1 MIPEKT
7 VGKLRQGWDSICF
20 LLAPWWKYGK
30 TLMVGSFI
38 SSVLFVPAAGYFSA
52 TLAQAVIE
60 MIEAGKPFEAAF
72 LTGLTYLLLALALDL
87 LHAVYEDFYLRWKKQ
102 EIEGTIERSIYEK
115 ALMVDY
121 RHFDDPSYFDSYKL
135 TTEKFASQSSETLQN
150 LFSLLSGV
158 AKCIVYGAL
167 IASQGIALLL
177 IVLGCSAFV
186 AYAQIYWSRVSVE
199 RETAMVN
206 DQRKADY
213 LRRLFFD
220 HTAVADLARVKHQKA
235 AFFAVRRLCEE
246 QGRDLS
252 KIRRKGISDR
262 YSGEPRAAPARR
274 LPVPVY
280 VAWGVM
286 SGNIGGIGVYA
297 TLIASSLALKEALN
311 ALGWWSS
318 QVALGVAYAQKV
330 QRFFDTDSTIEASTD
345 GEKASDG
352 PVSVRFDHVS
362 YRYGGSDEFAIRD
375 LSLAIAPGEKIAIVG
390 ENGAGK
396 TTLTKLLLRLYDADG
411 GTVQINGRPIAD
423 YDVSTLRGRI
433 GIAFQQSRLYA
444 LSVRENMTAYADADD
459 ARLKSALRRS
469 AAAFSGRAGH
479 EGVRRKRR
487 GALGRRRAAPMPDAA
502 AAQQIWAAHPRRAVQ
517 RAGSDRRVPHRKAD
531 LRPLADDHRYGRAPA
546 LHGRGREPNLS
557 SLRWKNHRIRHARG
571 ADGAERKISGNVFK
585 AGRRVLESLAEVWYN
600 KSKFFLSREGSLPA
614 LLK

>member
-7 VGKLRQGWDSICF
+7 VGKLRQGWGSICF

-72 LTGLTYLLLALALDL
+72 LTGLTYLLLALALNL

-115 ALMVDY
+115 ALTVDY

-135 TTEKFASQSSETLQN
+135 TTEKFASQSSEMLQN

-167 IASQGIALLL
+167 IASQGVALLL

-220 HTAVADLARVKHQKA
+220 HTAVADLRASNIKKPLFSLFDGSVK
-235 AFFAVRRLCEE
+235 
-246 QGRDLS
+246 S
-252 KIRRKGISDR
+252 
-262 YSGEPRAAPARR
+262 RAAIYRKYGAKEF
-274 LPVPVY
+274 LTDILANLAQLGTTFAVPVY

-330 QRFFDTDSTIEASTD
+330 QHFFDTDSTIEASTD

-352 PVSVRFDHVS
+352 PFSVRFDHVS
-362 YRYGGSDEFAIRD
+362 YRYGGSDDFAIRD
-375 LSLAIAPGEKIAIVG
+375 LSLAIAQGEKIAIVG

-459 ARLKSALRRS
+459 ARLKSCLEEVGLRLSLDAQVTKEFDENGAVLSGGDAQRLCLTRLLHSEFGLLILDEPSSALDPIAEYRIAKLIFDRS
-469 AAAFSGRAGH
+469 PTTTVMVAHRLSTDEDADRIYLLSDGRIIESGTHAELMAQNGKYREMFLKQA
-479 EGVRRKRR
+479 EGY
-487 GALGRRRAAPMPDAA
+487 L
-502 AAQQIWAAHPRRAVQ
+502 
-517 RAGSDRRVPHRKAD
+517 KA
-531 LRPLADDHRYGRAPA
+531 
-546 LHGRGREPNLS
+546 
-557 SLRWKNHRIRHARG
+557 
-571 ADGAERKISGNVFK
+571 
-585 AGRRVLESLAEVWYN
+585 
-600 KSKFFLSREGSLPA
+600 
-614 LLK
+614 

>member
-72 LTGLTYLLLALALDL
+72 LTGLTYLLLALALNL

-121 RHFDDPSYFDSYKL
+121 RHFDDPIYFDSYKL

-167 IASQGIALLL
+167 IASQGVALLL

-220 HTAVADLARVKHQKA
+220 HTAVADLRASNIKKPLFSLFDGSVK
-235 AFFAVRRLCEE
+235 
-246 QGRDLS
+246 S
-252 KIRRKGISDR
+252 
-262 YSGEPRAAPARR
+262 RAAIYRKYGAKEF
-274 LPVPVY
+274 LTDILANLAQLGTTFAVPVY

-318 QVALGVAYAQKV
+318 QVALGVAYTQKV
-330 QRFFDTDSTIEASTD
+330 QHFFDTDSTIEASTD

-352 PVSVRFDHVS
+352 PFSVRFDHVS

-459 ARLKSALRRS
+459 ARLKSCLEEVGLRLSLDAQVTKEFDENGVVLSGGDAQRLCLTRLLHSEFGLLILDEPSSALDPIAEYRIAKLIFDRS
-469 AAAFSGRAGH
+469 PTTTVMVAHRLSTVVDADRIYLLSDGRIIESGTHAELMAQNGKYREMFLKQA
-479 EGVRRKRR
+479 EGY
-487 GALGRRRAAPMPDAA
+487 L
-502 AAQQIWAAHPRRAVQ
+502 
-517 RAGSDRRVPHRKAD
+517 KA
-531 LRPLADDHRYGRAPA
+531 
-546 LHGRGREPNLS
+546 
-557 SLRWKNHRIRHARG
+557 
-571 ADGAERKISGNVFK
+571 
-585 AGRRVLESLAEVWYN
+585 
-600 KSKFFLSREGSLPA
+600 
-614 LLK
+614 

>member
-72 LTGLTYLLLALALDL
+72 LTGLTYLLLALALNL

-115 ALMVDY
+115 ALTVDY

-135 TTEKFASQSSETLQN
+135 ATEKFASQSSETLQN

-167 IASQGIALLL
+167 IASQGVALLL

-220 HTAVADLARVKHQKA
+220 HTAVADLRASNIKKPLFSLFDGSVK
-235 AFFAVRRLCEE
+235 
-246 QGRDLS
+246 S
-252 KIRRKGISDR
+252 
-262 YSGEPRAAPARR
+262 RAAIYRKYGAKEF
-274 LPVPVY
+274 LTDILANLAQLGTTFAVPVY

-286 SGNIGGIGVYA
+286 SGNISGIGVYA

-318 QVALGVAYAQKV
+318 QVALGIAYAQKV

-345 GEKASDG
+345 GEKASEG
-352 PVSVRFDHVS
+352 PFSVRFDHVS

-459 ARLKSALRRS
+459 ARLKSCLEEVGLRLSLDAQVTKEFDENGAVLSGGDAQRLCLTRLLHSEFGLLILDEPSSALDPIAEYRIAKLIFDRS
-469 AAAFSGRAGH
+469 PTTTVMVAHRLSTVVDADRIYLLSDGRIIESGTHAELMAQNGKYREMFLKQA
-479 EGVRRKRR
+479 EGY
-487 GALGRRRAAPMPDAA
+487 L
-502 AAQQIWAAHPRRAVQ
+502 
-517 RAGSDRRVPHRKAD
+517 KA
-531 LRPLADDHRYGRAPA
+531 
-546 LHGRGREPNLS
+546 
-557 SLRWKNHRIRHARG
+557 
-571 ADGAERKISGNVFK
+571 
-585 AGRRVLESLAEVWYN
+585 
-600 KSKFFLSREGSLPA
+600 
-614 LLK
+614 

>member
-7 VGKLRQGWDSICF
+7 VGKLRQGWGSICF

-72 LTGLTYLLLALALDL
+72 LTGLTYLLFALALNL

-135 TTEKFASQSSETLQN
+135 ATEKFASQSSETLQN

-167 IASQGIALLL
+167 IASQGAALLL

-220 HTAVADLARVKHQKA
+220 HTAVADLRASNIKKSLFSLFDGSVK
-235 AFFAVRRLCEE
+235 
-246 QGRDLS
+246 S
-252 KIRRKGISDR
+252 
-262 YSGEPRAAPARR
+262 RAAIYRKYGAKEF
-274 LPVPVY
+274 LTDILANLAQLGTTFAVPVY

-330 QRFFDTDSTIEASTD
+330 QHFFDTDSTIEASTD

-352 PVSVRFDHVS
+352 PFSIRFDHVS

-459 ARLKSALRRS
+459 ARLKSCLEEVGLRLSLDAQVTKEFDENGAVLSGGDAQRLCLTRLLHSEFGLLILDEPSSALDPIAEYRIAKLIFDRS
-469 AAAFSGRAGH
+469 PTTTVMVAHRLSTVVDADRIYLLSDGRIIESGTHAELMAQNGKYREMFLKQA
-479 EGVRRKRR
+479 EGY
-487 GALGRRRAAPMPDAA
+487 L
-502 AAQQIWAAHPRRAVQ
+502 
-517 RAGSDRRVPHRKAD
+517 KA
-531 LRPLADDHRYGRAPA
+531 
-546 LHGRGREPNLS
+546 
-557 SLRWKNHRIRHARG
+557 
-571 ADGAERKISGNVFK
+571 
-585 AGRRVLESLAEVWYN
+585 
-600 KSKFFLSREGSLPA
+600 
-614 LLK
+614 

>member
-7 VGKLRQGWDSICF
+7 VGKLRQGWGSICF

-72 LTGLTYLLLALALDL
+72 LTGLTYLLLALALNL

-115 ALMVDY
+115 ALTVDY

-135 TTEKFASQSSETLQN
+135 TTEKFASQSSEMLQN

-167 IASQGIALLL
+167 IASQGVALLL

-220 HTAVADLARVKHQKA
+220 HTAVADLRASNIKKPLFSLFDGSVK
-235 AFFAVRRLCEE
+235 
-246 QGRDLS
+246 S
-252 KIRRKGISDR
+252 
-262 YSGEPRAAPARR
+262 RAAIYRKYGAKEF
-274 LPVPVY
+274 LTDILANLAQLGTTFAVPVY

-330 QRFFDTDSTIEASTD
+330 QHFFDTDSTIEASTD

-352 PVSVRFDHVS
+352 PFSVRFDHVS
-362 YRYGGSDEFAIRD
+362 YRYGGSDDFAIRD
-375 LSLAIAPGEKIAIVG
+375 LSLAIAQGEKIAIVG

-459 ARLKSALRRS
+459 ARLKSCLEEVGLRLSLDAQVTKEFDENGVVLSGGDAQRLCLTRLLHSEFGLLILDEPSSALDPIAEYRIAKLIFDRS
-469 AAAFSGRAGH
+469 PTTTVMVAHRLSTVVDADRIYLLSDGRIIESGTHAELMAQNGKYREMFLKQA
-479 EGVRRKRR
+479 EGY
-487 GALGRRRAAPMPDAA
+487 L
-502 AAQQIWAAHPRRAVQ
+502 
-517 RAGSDRRVPHRKAD
+517 KA
-531 LRPLADDHRYGRAPA
+531 
-546 LHGRGREPNLS
+546 
-557 SLRWKNHRIRHARG
+557 
-571 ADGAERKISGNVFK
+571 
-585 AGRRVLESLAEVWYN
+585 
-600 KSKFFLSREGSLPA
+600 
-614 LLK
+614 

>member
-7 VGKLRQGWDSICF
+7 VGKLRQGWGSICF

-72 LTGLTYLLLALALDL
+72 LTGLTYLLLALALNL

-115 ALMVDY
+115 ALTVDY

-135 TTEKFASQSSETLQN
+135 ATEKFASQSSETLQN

-167 IASQGIALLL
+167 IASQGVALLL

-220 HTAVADLARVKHQKA
+220 HTAVADLRASNIKKPLFSLFDGSVK
-235 AFFAVRRLCEE
+235 
-246 QGRDLS
+246 S
-252 KIRRKGISDR
+252 
-262 YSGEPRAAPARR
+262 RAAIYRKFGAKEF
-274 LPVPVY
+274 LTDILANLAQLGTTFAVPVY

-330 QRFFDTDSTIEASTD
+330 QHFFDTDSTIEASTD
-345 GEKASDG
+345 GEKAPDG
-352 PVSVRFDHVS
+352 PFSVRFDHVS

-396 TTLTKLLLRLYDADG
+396 TTLTKLLFRLYDADG

-459 ARLKSALRRS
+459 ARLKSCLEEVGLRLSLDAQVTKEFDENGAVLSGGDAQRLCLTRLLHSEFGLLILDEPSSALDPIAEYRIAKLIFDRS
-469 AAAFSGRAGH
+469 PTTTVMVAHRLSTVVDADRIYLLSDGRIIESGTHAELMAQNGKYREMFLKQA
-479 EGVRRKRR
+479 EGY
-487 GALGRRRAAPMPDAA
+487 L
-502 AAQQIWAAHPRRAVQ
+502 
-517 RAGSDRRVPHRKAD
+517 KA
-531 LRPLADDHRYGRAPA
+531 
-546 LHGRGREPNLS
+546 
-557 SLRWKNHRIRHARG
+557 
-571 ADGAERKISGNVFK
+571 
-585 AGRRVLESLAEVWYN
+585 
-600 KSKFFLSREGSLPA
+600 
-614 LLK
+614 

>member
-7 VGKLRQGWDSICF
+7 VGKLRQGWGSICF

-72 LTGLTYLLLALALDL
+72 LTGLTYLLLALALNL

-135 TTEKFASQSSETLQN
+135 ATEKFASQSSETLQN

-177 IVLGCSAFV
+177 IVLCCSAFV

-220 HTAVADLARVKHQKA
+220 HTAVADLRASNIKKPLFSLFDGSVK
-235 AFFAVRRLCEE
+235 
-246 QGRDLS
+246 S
-252 KIRRKGISDR
+252 
-262 YSGEPRAAPARR
+262 RAAIYRKYGAKEF
-274 LPVPVY
+274 LTDILANLAQLGTTFAVPVY

-330 QRFFDTDSTIEASTD
+330 QHFFDTDSTIEASTD

-352 PVSVRFDHVS
+352 PFSVRFDHVS

-459 ARLKSALRRS
+459 ARLKSCLEEVGLRLSLDAQVTKEFDENGAVLSGGDAQRLCLTRLLHSEFGLLILDEPSSALDPIAEYRIAKLIFDRS
-469 AAAFSGRAGH
+469 PTTTVMVAHRLSTVVDADRIYLLSDGRIIESGTHAELMAQNGKYREMFLKQA
-479 EGVRRKRR
+479 EGY
-487 GALGRRRAAPMPDAA
+487 L
-502 AAQQIWAAHPRRAVQ
+502 
-517 RAGSDRRVPHRKAD
+517 KA
-531 LRPLADDHRYGRAPA
+531 
-546 LHGRGREPNLS
+546 
-557 SLRWKNHRIRHARG
+557 
-571 ADGAERKISGNVFK
+571 
-585 AGRRVLESLAEVWYN
+585 
-600 KSKFFLSREGSLPA
+600 
-614 LLK
+614 

>member
-7 VGKLRQGWDSICF
+7 VGKLRQGWGSICF

-72 LTGLTYLLLALALDL
+72 LTGLTYLLLALALNL

-135 TTEKFASQSSETLQN
+135 ATEKFASQSSETLQN

-167 IASQGIALLL
+167 IASQGVALLL

-220 HTAVADLARVKHQKA
+220 HTAVADLRASNIKKPLFSLFDGSVK
-235 AFFAVRRLCEE
+235 
-246 QGRDLS
+246 S
-252 KIRRKGISDR
+252 
-262 YSGEPRAAPARR
+262 RAAIYRKYGAKEF
-274 LPVPVY
+274 LTDILANLAQLGTTFAVPVY

-330 QRFFDTDSTIEASTD
+330 QHFFDTDSTIEASTD

-352 PVSVRFDHVS
+352 PFSVRFDHVS

-375 LSLAIAPGEKIAIVG
+375 LSLAIALGEKIAIVG

-459 ARLKSALRRS
+459 ARLKSCLEEVGLRLSLDAQVTKEFDENGAVLSGGDAQRLCLTRLLHSEFGLLILDEPSSALDPIAEYRIAKLIFDRS
-469 AAAFSGRAGH
+469 PTTTIMVAHWLSTVVDADRIYLLSDGRIIESGTHAELMAQNGKYREMFLKQA
-479 EGVRRKRR
+479 EGY
-487 GALGRRRAAPMPDAA
+487 L
-502 AAQQIWAAHPRRAVQ
+502 
-517 RAGSDRRVPHRKAD
+517 KA
-531 LRPLADDHRYGRAPA
+531 
-546 LHGRGREPNLS
+546 
-557 SLRWKNHRIRHARG
+557 
-571 ADGAERKISGNVFK
+571 
-585 AGRRVLESLAEVWYN
+585 
-600 KSKFFLSREGSLPA
+600 
-614 LLK
+614 

>member
-30 TLMVGSFI
+30 PLMVGSFI

-72 LTGLTYLLLALALDL
+72 LTGLTYLLLALALNL

-135 TTEKFASQSSETLQN
+135 ATEKFASQSSETLQN

-167 IASQGIALLL
+167 IASQGVALLL

-220 HTAVADLARVKHQKA
+220 HTAVADLRASNIKKPLFSLFDGSVK
-235 AFFAVRRLCEE
+235 
-246 QGRDLS
+246 S
-252 KIRRKGISDR
+252 
-262 YSGEPRAAPARR
+262 RAAIYRKYGAKEF
-274 LPVPVY
+274 LTDILANLAQLGTTFAVPVY

-330 QRFFDTDSTIEASTD
+330 QHFFDTDSTIEASTD

-352 PVSVRFDHVS
+352 PFSVRFDHVS

-459 ARLKSALRRS
+459 ARLKSC
-469 AAAFSGRAGH
+469 
-479 EGVRRKRR
+479 
-487 GALGRRRAAPMPDAA
+487 
-502 AAQQIWAAHPRRAVQ
+502 
-517 RAGSDRRVPHRKAD
+517 
-531 LRPLADDHRYGRAPA
+531 
-546 LHGRGREPNLS
+546 
-557 SLRWKNHRIRHARG
+557 
-571 ADGAERKISGNVFK
+571 
-585 AGRRVLESLAEVWYN
+585 LAEVGLRLSLDAQVTKEFDENGAVLSGGDAQRLCLTRLLHSEFGLLILDEPSSALDPIAEYRIA
-600 KSKFFLSREGSLPA
+600 KLIFDRSPTTTVMVAHRLSTVVDADRIYLLSDGRIIESGTHAELMAQSGKYREMFLKQAEGY
-614 LLK
+614 LKA

>member
-7 VGKLRQGWDSICF
+7 VGKLRQGWGSICF

-115 ALMVDY
+115 ALTVGY

-135 TTEKFASQSSETLQN
+135 ATEKFASQSSETLQN

-167 IASQGIALLL
+167 IASQGVALLL

-220 HTAVADLARVKHQKA
+220 HTAVADLRASNIKKPLFSLFDGSVK
-235 AFFAVRRLCEE
+235 
-246 QGRDLS
+246 S
-252 KIRRKGISDR
+252 
-262 YSGEPRAAPARR
+262 RAAIYRKYGAKEF
-274 LPVPVY
+274 LTDILANLAQLGTTFAVPVY

-330 QRFFDTDSTIEASTD
+330 QHFFDTDSTIEASTD

-352 PVSVRFDHVS
+352 PFSVRFDHVS

-459 ARLKSALRRS
+459 ARLKSCLEEVGLRLSLDAQVTKEFDENGAVLSGGDAQRLCLTRLLHSEFGLLILDEPSSALDPIAEYRIAKLIFDRS
-469 AAAFSGRAGH
+469 PTTTVMVAHRLSTVVDADRIYLLSDGRIIESGTHAELMAQNGKYREMFLKQA
-479 EGVRRKRR
+479 EGY
-487 GALGRRRAAPMPDAA
+487 L
-502 AAQQIWAAHPRRAVQ
+502 
-517 RAGSDRRVPHRKAD
+517 KA
-531 LRPLADDHRYGRAPA
+531 
-546 LHGRGREPNLS
+546 
-557 SLRWKNHRIRHARG
+557 
-571 ADGAERKISGNVFK
+571 
-585 AGRRVLESLAEVWYN
+585 
-600 KSKFFLSREGSLPA
+600 
-614 LLK
+614 

>member
-7 VGKLRQGWDSICF
+7 VGKLRQGWGSICF

-72 LTGLTYLLLALALDL
+72 LTGLTYLLLALALNL

-115 ALMVDY
+115 ALTVDY

-135 TTEKFASQSSETLQN
+135 TTEKFASQSSEMLQN

-167 IASQGIALLL
+167 IASQGVALLL

-186 AYAQIYWSRVSVE
+186 AYAQIYWSRVSVA

-220 HTAVADLARVKHQKA
+220 HTAVADLRASNIKKPLFSLFDGSVK
-235 AFFAVRRLCEE
+235 
-246 QGRDLS
+246 S
-252 KIRRKGISDR
+252 
-262 YSGEPRAAPARR
+262 RAAIYRKYGAKEF
-274 LPVPVY
+274 LTDILANLAQLGTTFAVPVY

-330 QRFFDTDSTIEASTD
+330 QHFFDTDSTIEASTD

-352 PVSVRFDHVS
+352 PFSVRFDHVS
-362 YRYGGSDEFAIRD
+362 YRYGGSDDFAIRD
-375 LSLAIAPGEKIAIVG
+375 LSLAIAQGEKIAIVG

-459 ARLKSALRRS
+459 ARLKSCLEEVGLRLSLDAQVTKEFDENGAVLSGGDAQRLCLTRLLHSEFGLLILDEPSSALDPIAEYRIAKLIFDRS
-469 AAAFSGRAGH
+469 PTTTVMVAHRLSTVVDADRIYLLSDGRIIESGTHAELMAQNGKYREMFLKQA
-479 EGVRRKRR
+479 EGY
-487 GALGRRRAAPMPDAA
+487 L
-502 AAQQIWAAHPRRAVQ
+502 
-517 RAGSDRRVPHRKAD
+517 KA
-531 LRPLADDHRYGRAPA
+531 
-546 LHGRGREPNLS
+546 
-557 SLRWKNHRIRHARG
+557 
-571 ADGAERKISGNVFK
+571 
-585 AGRRVLESLAEVWYN
+585 
-600 KSKFFLSREGSLPA
+600 
-614 LLK
+614 

>member
-30 TLMVGSFI
+30 PLMVGSFI

-72 LTGLTYLLLALALDL
+72 LTGLTYLLLALALNL
-87 LHAVYEDFYLRWKKQ
+87 LHAVYEDFYFRWKKQ

-135 TTEKFASQSSETLQN
+135 ATEKFASQSSETLQN

-167 IASQGIALLL
+167 IASQGVALLL

-220 HTAVADLARVKHQKA
+220 HTAVADLRASNIKKPLFSLFDGSVK
-235 AFFAVRRLCEE
+235 
-246 QGRDLS
+246 S
-252 KIRRKGISDR
+252 
-262 YSGEPRAAPARR
+262 RAAIYRKYGAKEF
-274 LPVPVY
+274 LTDILANLAQLGTTFAVPVY

-352 PVSVRFDHVS
+352 PFSVRFDHVS

-396 TTLTKLLLRLYDADG
+396 TTLTKLLLRLYDVDG

-459 ARLKSALRRS
+459 ARLKSCLEEVGLRLSLDAQVTKEFDENGAVLSGGDAQRLCLTRLLHSEFGLLILDEPSSALDPIAEYRIAKLIFDRS
-469 AAAFSGRAGH
+469 PTTTVMVAHRLSTVVDADRIYLLSDGRIIESGTHAELMAQNGKYREMFLKQA
-479 EGVRRKRR
+479 EGY
-487 GALGRRRAAPMPDAA
+487 L
-502 AAQQIWAAHPRRAVQ
+502 
-517 RAGSDRRVPHRKAD
+517 KA
-531 LRPLADDHRYGRAPA
+531 
-546 LHGRGREPNLS
+546 
-557 SLRWKNHRIRHARG
+557 
-571 ADGAERKISGNVFK
+571 
-585 AGRRVLESLAEVWYN
+585 
-600 KSKFFLSREGSLPA
+600 
-614 LLK
+614 

>member
-7 VGKLRQGWDSICF
+7 VGKLRQGWGSICF

-72 LTGLTYLLLALALDL
+72 LTGLTYLLLALALNL

-135 TTEKFASQSSETLQN
+135 TTEKFASQSSEMLQN
-150 LFSLLSGV
+150 LFSLLSSV

-167 IASQGIALLL
+167 IASQGVALLL

-220 HTAVADLARVKHQKA
+220 HTAVADLRASNIKKPLFSLFDGSVK
-235 AFFAVRRLCEE
+235 
-246 QGRDLS
+246 S
-252 KIRRKGISDR
+252 
-262 YSGEPRAAPARR
+262 RAAIYRKYGAKEF
-274 LPVPVY
+274 LTDILANLAQLGTTFAVPVY

-330 QRFFDTDSTIEASTD
+330 QHFFDTDSTIEASTD

-352 PVSVRFDHVS
+352 PFSVRFDHVS

-459 ARLKSALRRS
+459 ARLKSCLEEVGLRLSLDAQVTKEFDENGAVLSGGDAQRLCLTRLLHSEFGLLILDEPSSALDPIAEYRIAKLIFDRS
-469 AAAFSGRAGH
+469 PTTTVMVAHRLSTVVDADRIYLLSDGRIIESGTHAELMAQNGKYREMFLKQA
-479 EGVRRKRR
+479 EGY
-487 GALGRRRAAPMPDAA
+487 L
-502 AAQQIWAAHPRRAVQ
+502 
-517 RAGSDRRVPHRKAD
+517 KA
-531 LRPLADDHRYGRAPA
+531 
-546 LHGRGREPNLS
+546 
-557 SLRWKNHRIRHARG
+557 
-571 ADGAERKISGNVFK
+571 
-585 AGRRVLESLAEVWYN
+585 
-600 KSKFFLSREGSLPA
+600 
-614 LLK
+614 

>member
-7 VGKLRQGWDSICF
+7 VGKLRQGWGSICF
-20 LLAPWWKYGK
+20 LLEPWWKYGK

-60 MIEAGKPFEAAF
+60 TIEAGKPFEAAF
-72 LTGLTYLLLALALDL
+72 LTGLTYLLLALALNL

-220 HTAVADLARVKHQKA
+220 HTVVADLRASNIKKPLFSLFDGSVK
-235 AFFAVRRLCEE
+235 
-246 QGRDLS
+246 S
-252 KIRRKGISDR
+252 
-262 YSGEPRAAPARR
+262 RAAIYRKYGAKEF
-274 LPVPVY
+274 LTDILANLAQLGTTFAVPVY

-352 PVSVRFDHVS
+352 PFSVRFDHVS

-375 LSLAIAPGEKIAIVG
+375 LSLVIAPGEKIAIVG

-423 YDVSTLRGRI
+423 YDVSTLRGKI

-459 ARLKSALRRS
+459 ARLKSCLEEVGLRLSLDAQVAKEFDENGAVLSGGDAQRLCLTRLLHSEFGLLILDEPSSALDPIAEYRIAKLIFDRS
-469 AAAFSGRAGH
+469 PTTTVMVAHRLSTVVDADRIYLLSDGRIIESGTHAELMAQNGKYREMFLKQA
-479 EGVRRKRR
+479 EGY
-487 GALGRRRAAPMPDAA
+487 L
-502 AAQQIWAAHPRRAVQ
+502 
-517 RAGSDRRVPHRKAD
+517 KA
-531 LRPLADDHRYGRAPA
+531 
-546 LHGRGREPNLS
+546 
-557 SLRWKNHRIRHARG
+557 
-571 ADGAERKISGNVFK
+571 
-585 AGRRVLESLAEVWYN
+585 
-600 KSKFFLSREGSLPA
+600 
-614 LLK
+614 

>member
-72 LTGLTYLLLALALDL
+72 LTGLTYLLLALALNL

-115 ALMVDY
+115 ALTVDY

-135 TTEKFASQSSETLQN
+135 TTEKFASQSSEMLQN

-167 IASQGIALLL
+167 IASQGVALLL

-220 HTAVADLARVKHQKA
+220 HTAVADLRASNIKKPLFSLFDGSVK
-235 AFFAVRRLCEE
+235 
-246 QGRDLS
+246 S
-252 KIRRKGISDR
+252 
-262 YSGEPRAAPARR
+262 RAAIYRKYGAKEF
-274 LPVPVY
+274 LTDILANLAQLGTTFAVPVY

-330 QRFFDTDSTIEASTD
+330 QHFFDTDSTIEASTD

-352 PVSVRFDHVS
+352 PFSVRFDHVS
-362 YRYGGSDEFAIRD
+362 YRYGGSDDFAIRD
-375 LSLAIAPGEKIAIVG
+375 LSLAIAQGEKIAIVG

-459 ARLKSALRRS
+459 ARLKSCLEEVGLRLSLDAQVTKEFDENGAVLSGGDAQRLCLTRLLHSEFGLLILDEPSSALDPIAEYRIAKLIFDRS
-469 AAAFSGRAGH
+469 PTTTVMVAHRLSTVVDADRIYLLSDGRIIESGTHAELMAQNGKYREMFLKQA
-479 EGVRRKRR
+479 EGY
-487 GALGRRRAAPMPDAA
+487 L
-502 AAQQIWAAHPRRAVQ
+502 
-517 RAGSDRRVPHRKAD
+517 KA
-531 LRPLADDHRYGRAPA
+531 
-546 LHGRGREPNLS
+546 
-557 SLRWKNHRIRHARG
+557 
-571 ADGAERKISGNVFK
+571 
-585 AGRRVLESLAEVWYN
+585 
-600 KSKFFLSREGSLPA
+600 
-614 LLK
+614 

>member
-7 VGKLRQGWDSICF
+7 VGKLRQGWGSICF

-30 TLMVGSFI
+30 TLMVVSFI

-72 LTGLTYLLLALALDL
+72 LTGLTYLLLALALNL

-135 TTEKFASQSSETLQN
+135 ATEKFASQSSETLQN

-167 IASQGIALLL
+167 IASQGVALLL

-220 HTAVADLARVKHQKA
+220 HTAVADLRASNIKKPLFSLFDGSVK
-235 AFFAVRRLCEE
+235 
-246 QGRDLS
+246 S
-252 KIRRKGISDR
+252 
-262 YSGEPRAAPARR
+262 RAAIYRKYGAKEF
-274 LPVPVY
+274 LTDILANLAQLGTTFAVPVY

-352 PVSVRFDHVS
+352 PFSVRFDHVS

-375 LSLAIAPGEKIAIVG
+375 LSLTIAPGEKIAIVG

-459 ARLKSALRRS
+459 ARLKSCLEEVGLRLSLDAQVTKEFDENGAVLSGGDAQRLCLTRLLHSEFGLLILDEPSSALDPIAEYRIAKLIFDRS
-469 AAAFSGRAGH
+469 PTTTVMVAHRLSTVVDADRIYLLSDGRIIESGTHAELMAQNGKYREMFLKQA
-479 EGVRRKRR
+479 EGY
-487 GALGRRRAAPMPDAA
+487 L
-502 AAQQIWAAHPRRAVQ
+502 
-517 RAGSDRRVPHRKAD
+517 KA
-531 LRPLADDHRYGRAPA
+531 
-546 LHGRGREPNLS
+546 
-557 SLRWKNHRIRHARG
+557 
-571 ADGAERKISGNVFK
+571 
-585 AGRRVLESLAEVWYN
+585 
-600 KSKFFLSREGSLPA
+600 
-614 LLK
+614 

>member
-72 LTGLTYLLLALALDL
+72 LTGLTYLLLALALNL

-135 TTEKFASQSSETLQN
+135 TTEKFASQSSEMLQN
-150 LFSLLSGV
+150 LFSLLSGI

-167 IASQGIALLL
+167 IASQGVALLL

-220 HTAVADLARVKHQKA
+220 HTAVADLRASNIKKPLFSLFDGSVK
-235 AFFAVRRLCEE
+235 
-246 QGRDLS
+246 S
-252 KIRRKGISDR
+252 
-262 YSGEPRAAPARR
+262 RAAIYRKYGAKEF
-274 LPVPVY
+274 LTDILANLAQLGTTFAVPVY

-286 SGNIGGIGVYA
+286 SGNISGIGVYA

-352 PVSVRFDHVS
+352 PFSVRFDHVS

-459 ARLKSALRRS
+459 ARLKSCLEEVGLRLSLDAQVTKEFDENGAVLSGGDAQRLCLTRLLHSEFGLLILDEPSSALDPIAEYRIAKLIFDRS
-469 AAAFSGRAGH
+469 PTTTVMVAHRLSTVVDADRIYLLSDGRIIESGTHAELMAQNGKYREMFLKQA
-479 EGVRRKRR
+479 EGY
-487 GALGRRRAAPMPDAA
+487 L
-502 AAQQIWAAHPRRAVQ
+502 
-517 RAGSDRRVPHRKAD
+517 KA
-531 LRPLADDHRYGRAPA
+531 
-546 LHGRGREPNLS
+546 
-557 SLRWKNHRIRHARG
+557 
-571 ADGAERKISGNVFK
+571 
-585 AGRRVLESLAEVWYN
+585 
-600 KSKFFLSREGSLPA
+600 
-614 LLK
+614 

>member
-7 VGKLRQGWDSICF
+7 VGKLRQGWGSICF

-72 LTGLTYLLLALALDL
+72 LTGLTYLLLALALNL

-115 ALMVDY
+115 ALTVDY

-135 TTEKFASQSSETLQN
+135 TTEKFASQSSEMLQN

-167 IASQGIALLL
+167 IASQGVALLL

-220 HTAVADLARVKHQKA
+220 HTAVADLRASNIKKPLFSLFDGSVK
-235 AFFAVRRLCEE
+235 
-246 QGRDLS
+246 S
-252 KIRRKGISDR
+252 
-262 YSGEPRAAPARR
+262 RAAIYRKYGAKEF
-274 LPVPVY
+274 LTDILVNLAQLGTTFAVPVY

-330 QRFFDTDSTIEASTD
+330 QHFFDTDSTIEASTD

-352 PVSVRFDHVS
+352 PFSVRFDHVS
-362 YRYGGSDEFAIRD
+362 YRYGGSDDFAIRD
-375 LSLAIAPGEKIAIVG
+375 LSLAIAQGEKIAIVG

-459 ARLKSALRRS
+459 ARLKSCLEEVGLRLSLDAQVTKEFDENGAVLSGGDTQRLCLTRLLHSEFGLLILDEPSSALDPIAEYRIAKLIFDRS
-469 AAAFSGRAGH
+469 PTTTVMVAHRLSTVVDADRIYLLSDGRIIESGTHAELMAQNGKYREMFLKQA
-479 EGVRRKRR
+479 EGY
-487 GALGRRRAAPMPDAA
+487 L
-502 AAQQIWAAHPRRAVQ
+502 
-517 RAGSDRRVPHRKAD
+517 KA
-531 LRPLADDHRYGRAPA
+531 
-546 LHGRGREPNLS
+546 
-557 SLRWKNHRIRHARG
+557 
-571 ADGAERKISGNVFK
+571 
-585 AGRRVLESLAEVWYN
+585 
-600 KSKFFLSREGSLPA
+600 
-614 LLK
+614 

>member
-72 LTGLTYLLLALALDL
+72 LTGLTYLLLALALNL

-135 TTEKFASQSSETLQN
+135 ATEKFASQSSETLQN

-220 HTAVADLARVKHQKA
+220 HTAVADLRASNIKKPLFSLFDGSVK
-235 AFFAVRRLCEE
+235 
-246 QGRDLS
+246 S
-252 KIRRKGISDR
+252 
-262 YSGEPRAAPARR
+262 RAAIYRKYGAKEF
-274 LPVPVY
+274 LTDILANLAQLGTTFAVPVY

-318 QVALGVAYAQKV
+318 QVALGVVYAQKV

-352 PVSVRFDHVS
+352 PFSVRFDHVS

-459 ARLKSALRRS
+459 ARLKSCLEEVGLRLSLDAQVTKEFDENGAVLSGGDAQRLCLTRLLHSEFGLLILDEPSSALDPIAEYRIAKLIFDRS
-469 AAAFSGRAGH
+469 PTTTVMVAHRLSTVVDADRIYLLSDGRIIESGTHTELMAQNGKYREMFLKQA
-479 EGVRRKRR
+479 EGY
-487 GALGRRRAAPMPDAA
+487 L
-502 AAQQIWAAHPRRAVQ
+502 
-517 RAGSDRRVPHRKAD
+517 KA
-531 LRPLADDHRYGRAPA
+531 
-546 LHGRGREPNLS
+546 
-557 SLRWKNHRIRHARG
+557 
-571 ADGAERKISGNVFK
+571 
-585 AGRRVLESLAEVWYN
+585 
-600 KSKFFLSREGSLPA
+600 
-614 LLK
+614 

>member
-7 VGKLRQGWDSICF
+7 VGKLRQGWGSICF

-72 LTGLTYLLLALALDL
+72 LTGLTYLLLALALNL

-135 TTEKFASQSSETLQN
+135 ATEKFASQSSETLQN

-220 HTAVADLARVKHQKA
+220 HTAVADLRASNIKKPLFSLFDGSVK
-235 AFFAVRRLCEE
+235 
-246 QGRDLS
+246 S
-252 KIRRKGISDR
+252 
-262 YSGEPRAAPARR
+262 RAAIYRKYGAKEF
-274 LPVPVY
+274 LTDILANLAQLGTTFAVPVY

-318 QVALGVAYAQKV
+318 QVALGVAYTQKV
-330 QRFFDTDSTIEASTD
+330 QHFFDTDSTIEASTD

-352 PVSVRFDHVS
+352 PFSVRFDHVS
-362 YRYGGSDEFAIRD
+362 YRYGSDEFAIRD

-459 ARLKSALRRS
+459 ARLKSCLEEVGLRLSLDAQVTKEFDENGVVLSGGDAQRLCLTRLLHSEFGLLILDEPSSALDPIAEYRIAKLIFDRS
-469 AAAFSGRAGH
+469 PTTTVMVAHRLSTVVDADRIYLLSDGRIIESGTHAELMAQNGKYREMFLKQA
-479 EGVRRKRR
+479 EGY
-487 GALGRRRAAPMPDAA
+487 L
-502 AAQQIWAAHPRRAVQ
+502 
-517 RAGSDRRVPHRKAD
+517 KA
-531 LRPLADDHRYGRAPA
+531 
-546 LHGRGREPNLS
+546 
-557 SLRWKNHRIRHARG
+557 
-571 ADGAERKISGNVFK
+571 
-585 AGRRVLESLAEVWYN
+585 
-600 KSKFFLSREGSLPA
+600 
-614 LLK
+614 

>member
-7 VGKLRQGWDSICF
+7 VGKLRQGWGSICF

-30 TLMVGSFI
+30 TLMVGLFI

-72 LTGLTYLLLALALDL
+72 LTGLTYLLLALALNL

-150 LFSLLSGV
+150 LFSLLSGI

-167 IASQGIALLL
+167 IASQGVALLL

-220 HTAVADLARVKHQKA
+220 HTAVADLRASNIKKPLFSLFDGSVK
-235 AFFAVRRLCEE
+235 
-246 QGRDLS
+246 S
-252 KIRRKGISDR
+252 
-262 YSGEPRAAPARR
+262 RAAIYRKYGAKEF
-274 LPVPVY
+274 LTDILANLAQLGTTFAVPVY

-352 PVSVRFDHVS
+352 PFSVRFDHVS
-362 YRYGGSDEFAIRD
+362 YRYGGSDEFAICD

-444 LSVRENMTAYADADD
+444 LSVRENMTTYADADD
-459 ARLKSALRRS
+459 ARLKSCLEEVGLRLSLDAQVTKEFDENGAVLSGGDAQRLCLTRLLHSEFGLLILDEPSSALDPIAEYRIAKLIFDRS
-469 AAAFSGRAGH
+469 PTTTVMVAHRLSTVVDADRIYLLSDGRIIESGTHAELMAQNGKYREMFLKQA
-479 EGVRRKRR
+479 EGY
-487 GALGRRRAAPMPDAA
+487 L
-502 AAQQIWAAHPRRAVQ
+502 
-517 RAGSDRRVPHRKAD
+517 KA
-531 LRPLADDHRYGRAPA
+531 
-546 LHGRGREPNLS
+546 
-557 SLRWKNHRIRHARG
+557 
-571 ADGAERKISGNVFK
+571 
-585 AGRRVLESLAEVWYN
+585 
-600 KSKFFLSREGSLPA
+600 
-614 LLK
+614 

>member
-7 VGKLRQGWDSICF
+7 VGKLRQGWGSICF

-72 LTGLTYLLLALALDL
+72 LTGLTYLLLALALNL

-135 TTEKFASQSSETLQN
+135 ATEKFASQSSETLQN

-167 IASQGIALLL
+167 IASQGVALLL

-220 HTAVADLARVKHQKA
+220 HTAVADLRASNIKKPLFSLFDGSVK
-235 AFFAVRRLCEE
+235 
-246 QGRDLS
+246 S
-252 KIRRKGISDR
+252 
-262 YSGEPRAAPARR
+262 RAAIYRKYGAKEF
-274 LPVPVY
+274 LTDILANLAQLGTTFAVPVY

-330 QRFFDTDSTIEASTD
+330 QHFFDTDSTIEASTD
-345 GEKASDG
+345 GEKAPDG
-352 PVSVRFDHVS
+352 PFPVRFDHVS

-423 YDVSTLRGRI
+423 YDVSALRGRI

-459 ARLKSALRRS
+459 ARLKSCLEEVGLRLSLDAQVTKEFDENGAVLSGGDAQRLCLTRLLHSDFGLLILDEPSSALDPIAEYRIAKLIFDRS
-469 AAAFSGRAGH
+469 PTTTIMVAHRLSTVVDADRIYLLSDGRIIESGTHAELMAQNGKYREMFLKQA
-479 EGVRRKRR
+479 EGY
-487 GALGRRRAAPMPDAA
+487 L
-502 AAQQIWAAHPRRAVQ
+502 
-517 RAGSDRRVPHRKAD
+517 KA
-531 LRPLADDHRYGRAPA
+531 
-546 LHGRGREPNLS
+546 
-557 SLRWKNHRIRHARG
+557 
-571 ADGAERKISGNVFK
+571 
-585 AGRRVLESLAEVWYN
+585 
-600 KSKFFLSREGSLPA
+600 
-614 LLK
+614 

>member
-7 VGKLRQGWDSICF
+7 VGKLRQGWGSICF

-72 LTGLTYLLLALALDL
+72 LTGLTYLLLALALNL

-115 ALMVDY
+115 ALTVDY

-135 TTEKFASQSSETLQN
+135 TTEKFASQSSEMLQN

-167 IASQGIALLL
+167 IASQGVALLL

-220 HTAVADLARVKHQKA
+220 HTAVADLRASNIKKPLFSLFDGSVK
-235 AFFAVRRLCEE
+235 
-246 QGRDLS
+246 S
-252 KIRRKGISDR
+252 
-262 YSGEPRAAPARR
+262 RAAIYRKYGAKEF
-274 LPVPVY
+274 LTDILANLAQLGTTFAVPVY

-330 QRFFDTDSTIEASTD
+330 QHFFDTDSTIEASTD

-352 PVSVRFDHVS
+352 PFSVRFDHVS

-459 ARLKSALRRS
+459 ARLKSCLEEVGLRLSLDAQVTKEFDENGAVLSGGDAQRLCLTRLLHSEFGLLILDEPSSALDPIAEYRIAKLIFDRS
-469 AAAFSGRAGH
+469 PTTTVMVAHQLSTVVDADRIYLLSDGRIIESGTHAELMAQNGKYREMFLKQA
-479 EGVRRKRR
+479 EGY
-487 GALGRRRAAPMPDAA
+487 L
-502 AAQQIWAAHPRRAVQ
+502 
-517 RAGSDRRVPHRKAD
+517 KA
-531 LRPLADDHRYGRAPA
+531 
-546 LHGRGREPNLS
+546 
-557 SLRWKNHRIRHARG
+557 
-571 ADGAERKISGNVFK
+571 
-585 AGRRVLESLAEVWYN
+585 
-600 KSKFFLSREGSLPA
+600 
-614 LLK
+614 

>member
-7 VGKLRQGWDSICF
+7 VGKLRQGWGSICF

-115 ALMVDY
+115 ALTVDY

-135 TTEKFASQSSETLQN
+135 ATEKFASQSSETLQN
-150 LFSLLSGV
+150 LSSLLSGV

-167 IASQGIALLL
+167 IASQAVALPL

-220 HTAVADLARVKHQKA
+220 HTAVADLRASNIKKSLFSLFDGSVK
-235 AFFAVRRLCEE
+235 
-246 QGRDLS
+246 S
-252 KIRRKGISDR
+252 
-262 YSGEPRAAPARR
+262 RAAIYRKYGAKEF
-274 LPVPVY
+274 LTDILANLAQLGTTFAVPVY

-318 QVALGVAYAQKV
+318 QVALGFAYAQKV

-352 PVSVRFDHVS
+352 PFSIRFDHVS

-396 TTLTKLLLRLYDADG
+396 TTLTKLLLRLYDTDG

-459 ARLKSALRRS
+459 ARLKSCL
-469 AAAFSGRAGH
+469 
-479 EGVRRKRR
+479 EGVGLRLSLDAQVTKEFDEN
-487 GALGRRRAAPMPDAA
+487 GAVLSGGDAQRLCLTRLLHSEFGLLILDEPSSALDPIAEYRIAKLIFDRSPTTTVMVAHRLSTVVDADRIYLLSDGRIIESGTHAELM
-502 AAQQIWAAHPRRAVQ
+502 AQNGKYREMFLKQAE
-517 RAGSDRRVPHRKAD
+517 GYLKA
-531 LRPLADDHRYGRAPA
+531 
-546 LHGRGREPNLS
+546 
-557 SLRWKNHRIRHARG
+557 
-571 ADGAERKISGNVFK
+571 
-585 AGRRVLESLAEVWYN
+585 
-600 KSKFFLSREGSLPA
+600 
-614 LLK
+614 

>member
-7 VGKLRQGWDSICF
+7 VGKLRQGWGSICF

-72 LTGLTYLLLALALDL
+72 LTGLTYLLLALALNL

-115 ALMVDY
+115 ALTVDY

-135 TTEKFASQSSETLQN
+135 TTEKFASQSSEMLQN

-167 IASQGIALLL
+167 IASQGVALLL

-220 HTAVADLARVKHQKA
+220 HTAVADLRASNIKKPLFSLFDGSVK
-235 AFFAVRRLCEE
+235 
-246 QGRDLS
+246 S
-252 KIRRKGISDR
+252 
-262 YSGEPRAAPARR
+262 RAAIYRKYGAKEF
-274 LPVPVY
+274 LTDILANLAQLGTTFAVPVY

-330 QRFFDTDSTIEASTD
+330 QHFFDTDSTIEASTD

-352 PVSVRFDHVS
+352 PFSVRFDHVS
-362 YRYGGSDEFAIRD
+362 YRYGGSDDFAIRD
-375 LSLAIAPGEKIAIVG
+375 LSLAIAQGEKIAIVG

-396 TTLTKLLLRLYDADG
+396 TTLTKLLFRLYDADG

-459 ARLKSALRRS
+459 ARLKSCLEEVGLRLSLDAQVTKEFDENGAVLSGGDAQRLCLTRLLHSEFGLLILDEPSSALDPIAEYRIAKLIFDRS
-469 AAAFSGRAGH
+469 PTTTVMVAHRLSTVVDADRIYLLSDGRIIESGTHAELMAQNGKYREMFLKQA
-479 EGVRRKRR
+479 EGY
-487 GALGRRRAAPMPDAA
+487 L
-502 AAQQIWAAHPRRAVQ
+502 
-517 RAGSDRRVPHRKAD
+517 KA
-531 LRPLADDHRYGRAPA
+531 
-546 LHGRGREPNLS
+546 
-557 SLRWKNHRIRHARG
+557 
-571 ADGAERKISGNVFK
+571 
-585 AGRRVLESLAEVWYN
+585 
-600 KSKFFLSREGSLPA
+600 
-614 LLK
+614 

>member
-72 LTGLTYLLLALALDL
+72 LTGLTYLLLALALNL

-115 ALMVDY
+115 ALTVDY

-135 TTEKFASQSSETLQN
+135 ATEKFASQSSETLQN

-167 IASQGIALLL
+167 IASQGVALLL

-220 HTAVADLARVKHQKA
+220 HTAVADLRASNIKKPLFSLFDGSVK
-235 AFFAVRRLCEE
+235 
-246 QGRDLS
+246 S
-252 KIRRKGISDR
+252 
-262 YSGEPRAAPARR
+262 RAAIYRKYGAKEF
-274 LPVPVY
+274 LTDILANLAQLGTTFAVPVY

-352 PVSVRFDHVS
+352 PFSVRFDHVS

-459 ARLKSALRRS
+459 ARLKSCLEEVGLRLSLDAQVTKEFDENGAVLSGGDAQRLCLTRLLHSEFGLLILDEPSSALDPIAEYRIAKLIFDRS
-469 AAAFSGRAGH
+469 PTTTVMVAHRLSTVVDADRIYLLSDGRIIESGTHAELMEQNGKYREMFLKQA
-479 EGVRRKRR
+479 EGY
-487 GALGRRRAAPMPDAA
+487 L
-502 AAQQIWAAHPRRAVQ
+502 
-517 RAGSDRRVPHRKAD
+517 KA
-531 LRPLADDHRYGRAPA
+531 
-546 LHGRGREPNLS
+546 
-557 SLRWKNHRIRHARG
+557 
-571 ADGAERKISGNVFK
+571 
-585 AGRRVLESLAEVWYN
+585 
-600 KSKFFLSREGSLPA
+600 
-614 LLK
+614 

>member
-7 VGKLRQGWDSICF
+7 VGKLRQGWGSICF

-72 LTGLTYLLLALALDL
+72 LTGLTYLLLALALNL

-115 ALMVDY
+115 ALTVDY

-135 TTEKFASQSSETLQN
+135 TTEKFASQSSEMLQN

-167 IASQGIALLL
+167 IASQGVALLL

-220 HTAVADLARVKHQKA
+220 HTAVADLRASNIKKPLFSLFDGSVK
-235 AFFAVRRLCEE
+235 
-246 QGRDLS
+246 S
-252 KIRRKGISDR
+252 
-262 YSGEPRAAPARR
+262 RAAIYRKYGAKEF
-274 LPVPVY
+274 LTDILANLAQLGTTFAVPVY

-330 QRFFDTDSTIEASTD
+330 QHFFDTDSTIEASTD

-352 PVSVRFDHVS
+352 PFSVRFDHVS
-362 YRYGGSDEFAIRD
+362 YRYGGSDDFAIRD
-375 LSLAIAPGEKIAIVG
+375 LSLAIAQGELFVFVVFF
-390 ENGAGK
+390 GAGK
-396 TTLTKLLLRLYDADG
+396 TKLTKRLLRLYDADG

-459 ARLKSALRRS
+459 ARLKSCLEEVGLRLSLDAQVTKEFDENGAVLSGGDAQRLCLTRLLHSEFGLLILDEPSSALDPIAEYRIAKLIFDRS
-469 AAAFSGRAGH
+469 PPTTVMVAHRLSTVVDADRIYLLSDGRIIESGTHAELMAQNGKYREMFLKQA
-479 EGVRRKRR
+479 EGY
-487 GALGRRRAAPMPDAA
+487 L
-502 AAQQIWAAHPRRAVQ
+502 
-517 RAGSDRRVPHRKAD
+517 KA
-531 LRPLADDHRYGRAPA
+531 
-546 LHGRGREPNLS
+546 
-557 SLRWKNHRIRHARG
+557 
-571 ADGAERKISGNVFK
+571 
-585 AGRRVLESLAEVWYN
+585 
-600 KSKFFLSREGSLPA
+600 
-614 LLK
+614 

>member
-72 LTGLTYLLLALALDL
+72 LTGLTYLLLALALNL
-87 LHAVYEDFYLRWKKQ
+87 LHAVYEDFYLRWKRQ

-135 TTEKFASQSSETLQN
+135 TTEKFASQSSEMLQN

-167 IASQGIALLL
+167 IASQGVALLL

-220 HTAVADLARVKHQKA
+220 HTAVADLRASNIKKPLFSLFEGSVK
-235 AFFAVRRLCEE
+235 
-246 QGRDLS
+246 S
-252 KIRRKGISDR
+252 
-262 YSGEPRAAPARR
+262 RAAIYRKYGAKEF
-274 LPVPVY
+274 LTDILVNLAQLGTTFAVPVY

-352 PVSVRFDHVS
+352 PFSVRFDHVS

-444 LSVRENMTAYADADD
+444 LSVRENMTAYAYADD
-459 ARLKSALRRS
+459 AQLKACLEAVGLRLDLDAQVTKEFDENGVVLSGGDAQRLCLTRLLHSDFGLLILDEPSSALDPIAEYRIAKLIFDRS
-469 AAAFSGRAGH
+469 PTTTVMVAHRLSTVVDADRIYLLSGGEIIESGTHAELMAQNGKYREMFLKQA
-479 EGVRRKRR
+479 EGY
-487 GALGRRRAAPMPDAA
+487 L
-502 AAQQIWAAHPRRAVQ
+502 
-517 RAGSDRRVPHRKAD
+517 KA
-531 LRPLADDHRYGRAPA
+531 
-546 LHGRGREPNLS
+546 
-557 SLRWKNHRIRHARG
+557 
-571 ADGAERKISGNVFK
+571 
-585 AGRRVLESLAEVWYN
+585 
-600 KSKFFLSREGSLPA
+600 
-614 LLK
+614 

>member
-7 VGKLRQGWDSICF
+7 VGKLRQGWGSICF

-72 LTGLTYLLLALALDL
+72 LTGLTYLLLALALNL

-135 TTEKFASQSSETLQN
+135 ATEKFASQSSETLQN
-150 LFSLLSGV
+150 LFSLLSGI

-167 IASQGIALLL
+167 IASQGAALLL

-220 HTAVADLARVKHQKA
+220 HTAVADLRASNIKKPLFSLFDGSVK
-235 AFFAVRRLCEE
+235 
-246 QGRDLS
+246 S
-252 KIRRKGISDR
+252 
-262 YSGEPRAAPARR
+262 RAAIYRKYGAKEF
-274 LPVPVY
+274 LTDILANLAQLGTTFAVPVY

-330 QRFFDTDSTIEASTD
+330 QHFFDTDSTIEASTD

-352 PVSVRFDHVS
+352 PFSVRFDHVS

-459 ARLKSALRRS
+459 ARLKSCLEEVGLRLSLDAQVTKEFDENGAVLSGGDAQRLCLTRLLHSEFGLLILDEPSSALDPIAEYRIAKLIFDRS
-469 AAAFSGRAGH
+469 PTTTVMVAHRLSTVVDADRIYLLSDGRIIESGTHAELMAQNGKYREMFLKQA
-479 EGVRRKRR
+479 EGY
-487 GALGRRRAAPMPDAA
+487 L
-502 AAQQIWAAHPRRAVQ
+502 
-517 RAGSDRRVPHRKAD
+517 KA
-531 LRPLADDHRYGRAPA
+531 
-546 LHGRGREPNLS
+546 
-557 SLRWKNHRIRHARG
+557 
-571 ADGAERKISGNVFK
+571 
-585 AGRRVLESLAEVWYN
+585 
-600 KSKFFLSREGSLPA
+600 
-614 LLK
+614 

>member
-72 LTGLTYLLLALALDL
+72 LTGLTYLLLALALNL
-87 LHAVYEDFYLRWKKQ
+87 LHAVYEDFYLRWKRQ

-135 TTEKFASQSSETLQN
+135 TTEEFASQSSEMLQN
-150 LFSLLSGV
+150 LFSLLSGI

-167 IASQGIALLL
+167 IASQGVALLL

-220 HTAVADLARVKHQKA
+220 HTAVADLRASNIKKPLFSLFDGSVK
-235 AFFAVRRLCEE
+235 
-246 QGRDLS
+246 S
-252 KIRRKGISDR
+252 
-262 YSGEPRAAPARR
+262 RAAIYRKYGAKEF
-274 LPVPVY
+274 LTDILANLAQLGTTFAVPVY

-330 QRFFDTDSTIEASTD
+330 QHFFDTDSTIEASTD

-352 PVSVRFDHVS
+352 PFSVRFDHVS

-459 ARLKSALRRS
+459 ARLKSCLEEVGLRLSLDAQVTKEFDENGAVLSGGDAQRLCLTRLLHSEFGLLILDEPSSALDPIAEYRIAKLIFDRS
-469 AAAFSGRAGH
+469 PTTTVMVAHRLSTVVDADRIYLLSDGRIIESGTHAELMAQNGKYREMFLKQA
-479 EGVRRKRR
+479 EGY
-487 GALGRRRAAPMPDAA
+487 L
-502 AAQQIWAAHPRRAVQ
+502 
-517 RAGSDRRVPHRKAD
+517 KA
-531 LRPLADDHRYGRAPA
+531 
-546 LHGRGREPNLS
+546 
-557 SLRWKNHRIRHARG
+557 
-571 ADGAERKISGNVFK
+571 
-585 AGRRVLESLAEVWYN
+585 
-600 KSKFFLSREGSLPA
+600 
-614 LLK
+614 

>member
-7 VGKLRQGWDSICF
+7 VGKLRQGWGSICF

-72 LTGLTYLLLALALDL
+72 LTGLTYLLLALALNL

-121 RHFDDPSYFDSYKL
+121 RHFDDPNYFDSYKL

-150 LFSLLSGV
+150 LFSLLSGI

-167 IASQGIALLL
+167 IASQGVALLL

-220 HTAVADLARVKHQKA
+220 HTAVADLRASNIKKPLFSLFDGSVK
-235 AFFAVRRLCEE
+235 
-246 QGRDLS
+246 S
-252 KIRRKGISDR
+252 
-262 YSGEPRAAPARR
+262 RAAIYRKYGAKEF
-274 LPVPVY
+274 LTDILANLAQLGTTFAVPVY

-352 PVSVRFDHVS
+352 PFSVRFDHVS
-362 YRYGGSDEFAIRD
+362 YRYGDSDEFAVRD

-459 ARLKSALRRS
+459 ARLKSCLEEVGLRLSLDAQVTKEFDENGAVLSGGDAQRLCLTRLLHSEFGLLILDEPSSALDPIAEYRIAKLIFDRS
-469 AAAFSGRAGH
+469 PTTTVMVAHRLSTVVDADRIYLLSGGEIIESGSHAELMAQNGKYREMFLKQA
-479 EGVRRKRR
+479 EGY
-487 GALGRRRAAPMPDAA
+487 L
-502 AAQQIWAAHPRRAVQ
+502 
-517 RAGSDRRVPHRKAD
+517 KA
-531 LRPLADDHRYGRAPA
+531 
-546 LHGRGREPNLS
+546 
-557 SLRWKNHRIRHARG
+557 
-571 ADGAERKISGNVFK
+571 
-585 AGRRVLESLAEVWYN
+585 
-600 KSKFFLSREGSLPA
+600 
-614 LLK
+614 

>member
-72 LTGLTYLLLALALDL
+72 LTGLTYLLLALALNL

-135 TTEKFASQSSETLQN
+135 ATEKFASQSSETLQN

-167 IASQGIALLL
+167 IASQGVALLL

-220 HTAVADLARVKHQKA
+220 HTAVADLRASNIKKPLFSLFDGSVK
-235 AFFAVRRLCEE
+235 
-246 QGRDLS
+246 S
-252 KIRRKGISDR
+252 
-262 YSGEPRAAPARR
+262 RAAIYRKYGAKEF
-274 LPVPVY
+274 LTDILANLAQLGTTFAVPVY

-330 QRFFDTDSTIEASTD
+330 QHFFDTDSTIEASTD
-345 GEKASDG
+345 GEKASEG
-352 PVSVRFDHVS
+352 PFSVRFDHVS

-459 ARLKSALRRS
+459 ARLKSCLEEVGLRLSLDAQVTKEFDENGAVLSGGDAQRLCLTRLLHSEFGLLILDEPSSALDPIAEYRIAKLIFDRS
-469 AAAFSGRAGH
+469 PTTTVMVAHRLSTVVDADRIYLLSGGEIIESGSHAELMAQNGKYREMFSKQA
-479 EGVRRKRR
+479 EGY
-487 GALGRRRAAPMPDAA
+487 L
-502 AAQQIWAAHPRRAVQ
+502 
-517 RAGSDRRVPHRKAD
+517 KA
-531 LRPLADDHRYGRAPA
+531 
-546 LHGRGREPNLS
+546 
-557 SLRWKNHRIRHARG
+557 
-571 ADGAERKISGNVFK
+571 
-585 AGRRVLESLAEVWYN
+585 
-600 KSKFFLSREGSLPA
+600 
-614 LLK
+614 

>member
-72 LTGLTYLLLALALDL
+72 LTGLTYLLLALALNL

-135 TTEKFASQSSETLQN
+135 TTEKFASQSSEMLQN

-167 IASQGIALLL
+167 IASQGVALLL

-220 HTAVADLARVKHQKA
+220 HTAVADLRASNIKKPLFSLFDGSVK
-235 AFFAVRRLCEE
+235 
-246 QGRDLS
+246 S
-252 KIRRKGISDR
+252 
-262 YSGEPRAAPARR
+262 RAAIYRKYGAKEF
-274 LPVPVY
+274 LTDILANLAQLGTTFAVPVY

-330 QRFFDTDSTIEASTD
+330 QHFFDTDSTIEASTD

-352 PVSVRFDHVS
+352 PFSVRFDHVS

-459 ARLKSALRRS
+459 ARLKSCLEEVGLRLSLDAQVTKEFDENGAVLSGGDAQRLCLTRLLHSEFGLLILDEPSSALDPIAEYRIAKLIFDRS
-469 AAAFSGRAGH
+469 PTTTVMVAHRLSTVVDADRIYLLSDGRIIESGTHAELMAQNGKYREMFLKQA
-479 EGVRRKRR
+479 EGY
-487 GALGRRRAAPMPDAA
+487 L
-502 AAQQIWAAHPRRAVQ
+502 
-517 RAGSDRRVPHRKAD
+517 KA
-531 LRPLADDHRYGRAPA
+531 
-546 LHGRGREPNLS
+546 
-557 SLRWKNHRIRHARG
+557 
-571 ADGAERKISGNVFK
+571 
-585 AGRRVLESLAEVWYN
+585 
-600 KSKFFLSREGSLPA
+600 
-614 LLK
+614 

>member
-38 SSVLFVPAAGYFSA
+38 SSMLFVPAAGYFSA

-60 MIEAGKPFEAAF
+60 TIEAGKPFEAAF

-115 ALMVDY
+115 ALTVDY

-135 TTEKFASQSSETLQN
+135 ATEKFASQSSETLQN

-167 IASQGIALLL
+167 IASQGVALLL

-220 HTAVADLARVKHQKA
+220 HTAVADLRASNIKKPLFSLFDGSVK
-235 AFFAVRRLCEE
+235 
-246 QGRDLS
+246 S
-252 KIRRKGISDR
+252 
-262 YSGEPRAAPARR
+262 RAAIYRKYGAKEF
-274 LPVPVY
+274 LTDILANLAQLGTTFAVPVY

-286 SGNIGGIGVYA
+286 SGNIGGIGIYA

-318 QVALGVAYAQKV
+318 QVALGIAYAQKV

-352 PVSVRFDHVS
+352 PFSVRFDHVS
-362 YRYGGSDEFAIRD
+362 YRYGGSDEFAISD
-375 LSLAIAPGEKIAIVG
+375 LSLAIAQGEKIAIVG

-459 ARLKSALRRS
+459 ARLKSCLEEVGLRLSLDAQVTKEFDENGAVLSGGDAQRLCLTRLLHSDFGLLILDEPSSALDPIAEYRIAKLIFDRS
-469 AAAFSGRAGH
+469 PTTTVMVAHRLSTVVDADRIYLLSDGRIIESGTHAELMAQNRKYREMFLKQA
-479 EGVRRKRR
+479 EGY
-487 GALGRRRAAPMPDAA
+487 L
-502 AAQQIWAAHPRRAVQ
+502 
-517 RAGSDRRVPHRKAD
+517 KA
-531 LRPLADDHRYGRAPA
+531 
-546 LHGRGREPNLS
+546 
-557 SLRWKNHRIRHARG
+557 
-571 ADGAERKISGNVFK
+571 
-585 AGRRVLESLAEVWYN
+585 
-600 KSKFFLSREGSLPA
+600 
-614 LLK
+614 

>member
-7 VGKLRQGWDSICF
+7 VGKLRQGWGSICF

-72 LTGLTYLLLALALDL
+72 LTGLTYLLLALALNL

-135 TTEKFASQSSETLQN
+135 ATEKFASQSSETLQN

-220 HTAVADLARVKHQKA
+220 HTAVADLRASNIKKPLFSLFDGSVK
-235 AFFAVRRLCEE
+235 
-246 QGRDLS
+246 S
-252 KIRRKGISDR
+252 
-262 YSGEPRAAPARR
+262 RAAIYRKYGAKEF
-274 LPVPVY
+274 LTDILANLAQLGTTFAVPVY

-330 QRFFDTDSTIEASTD
+330 QHFFDTDSTIEASTD

-352 PVSVRFDHVS
+352 PFSVRFDHVS

-459 ARLKSALRRS
+459 ARLKSCLEEVGLRRS
-469 AAAFSGRAGH
+469 LDAQVTKEFDENGAVLSGGDAQRLCLTRLLHSEFGLLILDEPSSALDPIAEYRIAKLIFDRSPTTTVMVAHRLSTVVDADRIYLLSDGRIIESGTH
-479 EGVRRKRR
+479 AELMAQNGKYREMFLKQAEGY
-487 GALGRRRAAPMPDAA
+487 L
-502 AAQQIWAAHPRRAVQ
+502 
-517 RAGSDRRVPHRKAD
+517 KA
-531 LRPLADDHRYGRAPA
+531 
-546 LHGRGREPNLS
+546 
-557 SLRWKNHRIRHARG
+557 
-571 ADGAERKISGNVFK
+571 
-585 AGRRVLESLAEVWYN
+585 
-600 KSKFFLSREGSLPA
+600 
-614 LLK
+614 

>member
-72 LTGLTYLLLALALDL
+72 LTGLTYLLLALALNL

-102 EIEGTIERSIYEK
+102 EIEGTIEWSIYEK

-135 TTEKFASQSSETLQN
+135 ATEKFASQSSETLQN
-150 LFSLLSGV
+150 LFSLLSGI

-167 IASQGIALLL
+167 IASQGAALLL

-220 HTAVADLARVKHQKA
+220 HTAVADLRASNIKKPLFSLFDGSVK
-235 AFFAVRRLCEE
+235 
-246 QGRDLS
+246 S
-252 KIRRKGISDR
+252 
-262 YSGEPRAAPARR
+262 RAAIYRKYGAKEF
-274 LPVPVY
+274 LTDILANLAQLGTTFAVPVY

-352 PVSVRFDHVS
+352 PFSVRFDHVS

-423 YDVSTLRGRI
+423 YDVSALRGRI

-459 ARLKSALRRS
+459 ARLKSCLEEVGLRLSLDAQVTKEFDENGAVLSGGDAQRLCLTRLLHSDFGLLILDEPSSALDPIAEYRIAKLIFDRS
-469 AAAFSGRAGH
+469 PTTTIMVAHRLSTVVDADRIYLLSDGRIIESGTHAELMAQNGKYREMFLKQA
-479 EGVRRKRR
+479 EGY
-487 GALGRRRAAPMPDAA
+487 L
-502 AAQQIWAAHPRRAVQ
+502 
-517 RAGSDRRVPHRKAD
+517 KA
-531 LRPLADDHRYGRAPA
+531 
-546 LHGRGREPNLS
+546 
-557 SLRWKNHRIRHARG
+557 
-571 ADGAERKISGNVFK
+571 
-585 AGRRVLESLAEVWYN
+585 
-600 KSKFFLSREGSLPA
+600 
-614 LLK
+614 

>member
-72 LTGLTYLLLALALDL
+72 LTGLTYLLLALALNL
-87 LHAVYEDFYLRWKKQ
+87 LHAVYEDFYLRWKRQ

-135 TTEKFASQSSETLQN
+135 TTEEFASQSSEMLQN
-150 LFSLLSGV
+150 LFSLLSGI

-167 IASQGIALLL
+167 IASQGVALLL

-220 HTAVADLARVKHQKA
+220 HTAVADLRASNIKKPLFSLFDGSVK
-235 AFFAVRRLCEE
+235 
-246 QGRDLS
+246 S
-252 KIRRKGISDR
+252 
-262 YSGEPRAAPARR
+262 RAAIYRKYGAKEF
-274 LPVPVY
+274 LTDILVNLAQLGTTFAVPVY

-352 PVSVRFDHVS
+352 PFSVRFDHVS

-459 ARLKSALRRS
+459 ARLKSCLEEVGLRLSLDAQVTKEFDENGAVLSGGDAQRLCLTRLLHSEFGLLILDEPSSALDPIAEYRIAKLIFDRS
-469 AAAFSGRAGH
+469 PTTTVMVAHRLSTVVDADRIYLLSDGRIIESGTHAELMAQNGISSEMFLKQA
-479 EGVRRKRR
+479 EGY
-487 GALGRRRAAPMPDAA
+487 L
-502 AAQQIWAAHPRRAVQ
+502 
-517 RAGSDRRVPHRKAD
+517 KA
-531 LRPLADDHRYGRAPA
+531 
-546 LHGRGREPNLS
+546 
-557 SLRWKNHRIRHARG
+557 
-571 ADGAERKISGNVFK
+571 
-585 AGRRVLESLAEVWYN
+585 
-600 KSKFFLSREGSLPA
+600 
-614 LLK
+614 